1 MKSEIICIGTEL
13 LMGQTLNT
21 NVQFLSQKL
30 AELGMDCYYQSV
42 VGDNS
47 QRLNDALSL
56 ALSRSELIITTGGLG
71 PTFDDMTK
79 NIMSE
84 ISGIPLVYHQYSLD
98 KILKSYTDR
107 NLPMTDNNKKQA
119 LVIEDAH
126 VFRNETGSA
135 PGFAFKCHH
144 SLVVVLPGPP
154 KEMQPMVNHEVV
166 PYLEQ
171 FMDARLVSDYLYL
184 FGIGESSVEASLSDE
199 ILHSSNPSVA
209 PYASVDHVVLRVTSK
224 AKTLEEAQALNNPM
238 VALLSDQF
246 KNHLYSI
253 NEPNMAQV
261 LVDHLIEQSLTI
273 ATAESLTGGKI
284 SDLITS
290 VDGSSKVFKF
300 GACTYDS
307 AFKESLL
314 GVSHDEI
321 TNNTPVTA
329 KVATQMALGI
339 QKYAQT
345 DIGIGITG
353 VAGPTTYRD
362 DKPVGLVYIAV
373 AIKDDVTVKEYHLSR
388 NLKNERQSI
397 KKLAALHALKD
408 TLDRL

>member
-47 QRLNDALSL
+47 QRLNNALSL

-79 NIMSE
+79 SIMSE
-84 ISGIPLVYHQYSLD
+84 VSGIPLVYHQDSLD
-98 KILKSYTDR
+98 KIVRSYTDR
-107 NLPMTDNNKKQA
+107 NLEMTENNKKQA
-119 LVIEDAH
+119 LVIEGSH
-126 VFRNETGSA
+126 VFKNETGSA
-135 PGFAFKCHH
+135 PGFAFKCRHC
-144 SLVVVLPGPP
+144 LVVVLPGPP
-154 KEMQPMVNHEVV
+154 KEMQPMVNHEVA

-224 AKTLEEAQALNNPM
+224 AKTLKEAQALNDPM
-238 VALLSDQF
+238 VTLLSNQF

-253 NEPNMAQV
+253 NQPNMAQV
-261 LVDHLIEQSLTI
+261 LVDCLIDKSLTI

-314 GVSHDEI
+314 SVSHDEI
-321 TNNTPVTA
+321 SNNTPVTA
-329 KVATQMALGI
+329 EVAKQMAIGI

-353 VAGPTTYRD
+353 VAGPTTYRE

-373 AIKDDVTVKEYHLSR
+373 AIKNNVTVKEYHLSR

-408 TLDRL
+408 ILDRL